1 MLGANNGSK
10 MYTFKLQAVLDHRQF
25 IEDQLN
31 KDFAEINQRIM
42 TIKKQMDQ
50 LRRKEME
57 TIRALKNEQS
67 LGISSDQVIVYHA
80 YLRQLGDR
88 LANQAKTLVNVENEA
103 CEKRDALL
111 DAVKRRKILEKLKAQ
126 GIDRYNRAILE
137 DEMKFIDEIAV
148 NQFARKSLNTN
159 GGRE

>member
-1 MLGANNGSK
+1 